1 MDTFHKAKWRKW
13 KYKATTRLS
22 FLIYVFVCMLW
33 NILFLYFIPFE
44 SSNHRQARDLCI
56 PTYPHATYQPSIIN
70 DHNIISLFSLINLS
84 LGGLG
89 DYRRRGPRM
98 DRGYTEGCECSMSWS
113 STTSVKKMMIMVDVV
128 VVNVLLLF
136 IWKSSFSEIYT
147 QLIQFRIFISS
158 SFTHI
163 HSASTIRT
171 TVLDNN
177 IVRTNESPDTQRFNS
192 TCEWKTN
199 GKMIKKNIFMSWN
212 SDIVY

>member
-1 MDTFHKAKWRKW
+1 MKIQGDHSLILSHICICMYVM
-13 KYKATTRLS
+13 KYPFSIFYS
-22 FLIYVFVCMLW
+22 FRIVQPSPGQGSVYPDV
-33 NILFLYFIPFE
+33 
-44 SSNHRQARDLCI
+44 
-56 PTYPHATYQPSIIN
+56 PHATYQPSIIN